1 MLEHSSRKVAM
12 GSSIP
17 SSPRSDVLAWCQAHV
32 DVFTTNAAAIGITP
46 AQATA
51 FKTLVNTFA
60 AKEAAKEA
68 ARIAAETATQASND
82 AYTPMRRQM
91 TQIVAAVRA
100 FAIDTNNPRVLELAQ
115 VPPRA
120 EPSSIGPPGK
130 PTNMTVELVPG
141 TGAVQIRWRSVNPQG
156 ASGTSY
162 IVRRKL
168 PTEQAFSFLGVT
180 GERRFVDNSFVA
192 GPDTVQ
198 YTVQGQRADSAGAES
213 DIFVVRFGR
222 EGPRIVSIMDVT
234 VGHDSLNATS
244 GGRKAA

>member
-1 MLEHSSRKVAM
+1 M
-12 GSSIP
+12 GSTVP
-17 SSPRSDVLAWCQAHV
+17 TSPRTDVLAWCLAHV

-46 AQATA
+46 AQATN
-51 FKTLVNTFA
+51 FKNLVNTFA

-68 ARIAAETATQASND
+68 ARIAAETATQASSD

-91 TQIVAAVRA
+91 SQIIATVRA

-120 EPSSIGPPGK
+120 EPSTIGPPGK

-141 TGAVQIRWRSVNPQG
+141 SGAVQLRWRSVNPAG

-162 IVRRKL
+162 IIRRKL
-168 PTEQAFSFLGVT
+168 PTEQNFTFLGVT
-180 GERRFVDNSFVA
+180 GERRFVDNNFVA

-198 YTVQGQRADSAGAES
+198 YTVQGQRADSAGPES
-213 DIFVVRFGR
+213 DIFLVRFGR
-222 EGPRIVSIMDVT
+222 EGPRIVSLMDLT
-234 VGHDSLNATS
+234 IGHDSQSSVN
-244 GGRKAA
+244 GGRKVA

>member
-1 MLEHSSRKVAM
+1 M
-12 GSSIP
+12 GSTVP
-17 SSPRSDVLAWCQAHV
+17 SSPRTDVLAWCLAHI
-32 DVFTTNAAAIGITP
+32 DVFTANAAAIGITP
-46 AQATA
+46 AQATN
-51 FKTLVNTFA
+51 FKNLVNTFA

-91 TQIVAAVRA
+91 SQIIATVRA

-120 EPSSIGPPGK
+120 EPSTIGPPGK

-156 ASGTSY
+156 AAGTSY
-162 IVRRKL
+162 IIRRKL
-168 PTEQAFSFLGVT
+168 PTEQNFSFLGVT
-180 GERRFVDNSFVA
+180 GERRFVDQSFVA

-198 YTVQGQRADSAGAES
+198 YTVQGQRADSAGPES
-213 DIFVVRFGR
+213 DIFLVRFGR

-234 VGHDSLNATS
+234 LGHESLNTTS
-244 GGRKAA
+244 GRKVA